1 MINRLRTMIF
11 TAGVIFVIASGV
23 ALGEDGSHPKT
34 TQRVRIA
41 FEELSATDTDTETQ
55 TAQQQDSPASQKAPS
70 GLAKATFGTGCF
82 WCTEAI
88 FEELQGVK
96 RVVSG
101 YSGGHVPN
109 PTYNQVLTGA
119 TGHAEAVHILYDPK
133 LISYAKLLEVFWM
146 THDPTTLNRQGPD
159 VGTQYRS
166 AIFYYNDEQ
175 RAMAERY
182 KEKLITSRAFRRQIV
197 TEITKFESF
206 FPAKGYHQD
215 YFAKNGRL
223 PYCRYVVRPKLR
235 KFRRVF
241 REDLKVNNEEN

>member
-1 MINRLRTMIF
+1 MIHRSRTMIF
-11 TAGVIFVIASGV
+11 TAGAIFVIASG
-23 ALGEDGSHPKT
+23 AGFGEDGSHPKT
-34 TQRVRIA
+34 TQRIRIA
-41 FEELSATDTDTETQ
+41 FEALSATAADAETR
-55 TAQQQDSPASQKAPS
+55 TAQQQDPPASQKAPS

-109 PTYNQVLTGA
+109 PTYEQVLTGR

-146 THDPTTLNRQGPD
+146 THDPTTLNRQGND

-175 RAMAERY
+175 RTMAARY
-182 KEKLITSRAFRRQIV
+182 KEKLIASRAFRQRIV
-197 TEITKFESF
+197 TEITKFGSF
-206 FPAKGYHQD
+206 FPANGYHQD

-241 REDLKVNNEEN
+241 REDLKGNN